1 MTAFASD
8 ALGKARVA
16 WQGNDALPREPNL
29 AKRTVTS
36 VAPRLRQL
44 STEVDDAP
52 MLSTDSSSGID
63 LSRPDGTLNPMI
75 ITHAELLATGMSA
88 ASVRHDVRRG
98 DLLPLCRGVYVPRDD
113 LPLDEQ
119 ARHRLRVLGSATR
132 SGYVVSHASAAVL
145 HGLPVGW
152 ADLSEVHMTRMR
164 HGGGRLEASRRV
176 HAGVLDP
183 EWCMVVDGVLVTTVA
198 RTVVDLAKI
207 VPLYVAVGAAD
218 AAVHLRLCTMADLRA
233 ALQSVRGHPYSR
245 RSQLAVSL
253 VDGRSESPGESRT
266 RLVLNQA
273 RLPATEL
280 QISIHD
286 ELGRFVGRAD
296 GGYTEAGVLWEFDG
310 KTKYGR
316 LLKPGQSVLDV
327 VLDEKER
334 ESGFTELGW
343 ITVRVVNRDFAEVAG
358 LRGRMMRAVD
368 RSTTPGWLPPRGHFV
383 LTPRFA

>member
-1 MTAFASD
+1 
-8 ALGKARVA
+8 
-16 WQGNDALPREPNL
+16 
-29 AKRTVTS
+29 
-36 VAPRLRQL
+36 
-44 STEVDDAP
+44 
-52 MLSTDSSSGID
+52 
-63 LSRPDGTLNPMI
+63 
-75 ITHAELLATGMSA
+75 
-88 ASVRHDVRRG
+88 
-98 DLLPLCRGVYVPRDD
+98 
-113 LPLDEQ
+113 
-119 ARHRLRVLGSATR
+119 
-132 SGYVVSHASAAVL
+132 
-145 HGLPVGW
+145 
-152 ADLSEVHMTRMR
+152 
-164 HGGGRLEASRRV
+164 
-176 HAGVLDP
+176 
-183 EWCMVVDGVLVTTVA
+183 
-198 RTVVDLAKI
+198 
-207 VPLYVAVGAAD
+207 
-218 AAVHLRLCTMADLRA
+218 MADLRA

-343 ITVRVVNRDFAEVAG
+343 ITVRVVNRDFAEAAG

-368 RSTTPGWLPPRGHFV
+368 RSTTPGWLPPRGRFV

>member
-1 MTAFASD
+1 
-8 ALGKARVA
+8 
-16 WQGNDALPREPNL
+16 
-29 AKRTVTS
+29 
-36 VAPRLRQL
+36 
-44 STEVDDAP
+44 
-52 MLSTDSSSGID
+52 
-63 LSRPDGTLNPMI
+63 
-75 ITHAELLATGMSA
+75 MSA

-218 AAVHLRLCTMADLRA
+218 AAVHLRLCTMGGLRA

-343 ITVRVVNRDFAEVAG
+343 ITVRVVNRDFAEAAG

-368 RSTTPGWLPPRGHFV
+368 RSTTPGWLPPRGRFV